1 MDEELE
7 QEIVAAEQAIAAEV
21 RAVLDEVAAD
31 IVAELGDA
39 TEIVAARFSLA
50 RIGRMWTQRV
60 PRLVRRLLGVAETA
74 AQQAAS
80 DVDAELPAGWDDLPG
95 RHDNGD
101 DLPASLGSY
110 VTDTEHLLR
119 AVGDRLTEAAVTEL
133 AAGLNAGEDIAA
145 LRARLRGLFSRD
157 GVELGETREERIAR
171 TESTRAWNA
180 ATLAAAEDL
189 TGEGRPLV
197 KQWQTRRDGRVR
209 DAHDDADGQLRLLDE
224 PFAVAG
230 VAMAYPGDPAAPAAL
245 TVNCRCVLRL
255 APEQR
260 AAAYELQ
267 ESLRPD
273 VFGSKVQRDARAV
286 YGAYESVAQ
295 QGTPALRRE
304 LLRAGVKNAAQ
315 YRVAYDPEIP
325 MTSRLPTAFH
335 GTQGRPSY
343 RKYHPANP
351 GGGRTRHDRGGLL
364 GSDRFSEE
372 EHFKVAESYTLDGYT
387 DMNKWLRFRTE
398 PDLVD
403 EDQVQREVSVLT
415 DLINVQD
422 PTTSETTMYRGMRGN
437 FLDLREG
444 DEFHDKGFVST
455 SKGEKAARKM
465 LGVRGG
471 YFFTIRVPAGAQ
483 VLDVASIGARS
494 DEGEI
499 ILPPGTKFRVRR
511 VEPLND
517 PDRPGVHYELEA
529 INAVTAAASATVA
542 QRHTELAK
550 VAAAAGASNSFENRM
565 VWSPSDVVVDKR
577 AKASASEQV
586 TAAATGDHLM
596 GGMIAL
602 LPRDGDAQ
610 FLALPDGEDAG
621 ELHCTL
627 WFLGDDAG
635 QWTDDQRNELVA
647 AVSAR
652 AADLPGPVVAR
663 AFGVNHWNPDSDNPA
678 WVWAVGDDRDSDGPG
693 LLDARGLASWALED
707 THDRPDTPAQHT
719 PWVAHVTGAY
729 AADAWPFDQMCE
741 RLGAITFDRI
751 RVAFAG
757 DHYDIP
763 LGPAEEEPPMATPVQ
778 AEPDTPPPPPVRSW
792 STPDGTALAFENEQT
807 GDGRVLA
814 PSAVY
819 WDGSGP
825 WPLQYAEA
833 MGEGHQGAE
842 LAGAIHTVGR
852 NAPRITGSG
861 VLYLT
866 QAAGFDAAMLLD
878 QDAPLGVSVDLDD
891 VDVQLVDTTTSPEG
905 EEAGPAFLEASFASA
920 SVMRL
925 ADGAWMITGRSRAEW
940 TASGAEMA
948 HSTRSVMLFTSPGGT
963 ISGATARR
971 VFGDDITAAA
981 GDSDNPEGVVFHEEK
996 SGDYLVRITRA
1007 RLRGATLV
1015 SMPAYNKAR
1024 IVLDPLPEEQ
1034 TAAAPIVA
1042 SSGSGHERL
1051 VTYVRSSPTPVGPR
1065 HLSSKLGMS
1074 LDTVHSHLTR
1084 ALAAG
1089 TVVRIARGL
1098 YVGAS
1103 TLPEGEITAAACG
1116 DLDLPVHDDR
1126 EAPWDGGKAGT
1137 RVLAWATDD
1146 QGDVDPDKLAQAYL
1160 WRDPDK
1166 DPATAG
1172 AYKLPFAD
1180 VFGDGE
1186 AQRLEIVADGVTSVA
1201 AVLEGSM
1208 GGVDLPDDDRKEI
1221 RAHVE
1226 TLYGKLAKAFD
1237 DPTLTPPWSDEA
1249 TAAAALDALYDERGA
1264 EIVASAWHAMQ
1275 DEQPM
1280 PAAWF
1285 REPTAEELPPG
1296 SGGVHIVDG
1305 RAYGWV
1311 AQAGV
1316 PHAAHGR
1323 KVTIEKL
1330 AARGLDLSHFLRAR
1344 FRLDDGTDVRA
1355 GAMTMNVGHHRD
1367 GYECESAVCQFDDSR
1382 TVAAVVTV
1390 GLNKGGLWF
1399 SGAAAPWLSP
1409 WDRTVFAACQPS
1421 YHMTQGTDGRWQ
1433 LKAVLSVPVP
1443 GHSSPLT
1450 AAAVV
1455 DRSNLALTAA
1465 AVAADTSPAPV
1476 VEPEPEHTPAPDET
1490 PAANAAEVTAALL
1503 EPAFL
1508 DQFADALKARE
1519 EARAA
1524 AARAEL
1530 AELTARLAPVR
1541 AELAASAAQQP
1552 EGN

>member
-7 QEIVAAEQAIAAEV
+7 QEIAAAEQAIAAEV

-31 IVAELGDA
+31 IAAELGDA

-50 RIGRMWTQRV
+50 RIGRTWTQRV
-60 PRLVRRLLGVAETA
+60 PRLMRRLLGVAETA

-80 DVDAELPAGWDDLPG
+80 DVDRELPAGWDDLPG
-95 RHDNGD
+95 RHDSGD

-133 AAGLNAGEDIAA
+133 AAGLDAGEDIAA

-157 GVELGETREERIAR
+157 GAELGETREERIAR

-180 ATLAAAEDL
+180 ATLAAGEDL

-197 KQWQTRRDGRVR
+197 KQWQTRRDARVR

-224 PFAVAG
+224 AFTVAG
-230 VAMAYPGDPAAPAAL
+230 VPMAYPGDPAAPAAL
-245 TVNCRCVLRL
+245 NVNCRCVLRL

-260 AAAYELQ
+260 TAAYGSKEGQ
-267 ESLRPD
+267 RAE
-273 VFGSKVQRDARAV
+273 VFGSK
-286 YGAYESVAQ
+286 
-295 QGTPALRRE
+295 
-304 LLRAGVKNAAQ
+304 
-315 YRVAYDPEIP
+315 
-325 MTSRLPTAFH
+325 
-335 GTQGRPSY
+335 
-343 RKYHPANP
+343 
-351 GGGRTRHDRGGLL
+351 
-364 GSDRFSEE
+364 
-372 EHFKVAESYTLDGYT
+372 
-387 DMNKWLRFRTE
+387 
-398 PDLVD
+398 
-403 EDQVQREVSVLT
+403 
-415 DLINVQD
+415 
-422 PTTSETTMYRGMRGN
+422 
-437 FLDLREG
+437 
-444 DEFHDKGFVST
+444 
-455 SKGEKAARKM
+455 EKM
-465 LGVRGG
+465 
-471 YFFTIRVPAGAQ
+471 
-483 VLDVASIGARS
+483 
-494 DEGEI
+494 
-499 ILPPGTKFRVRR
+499 
-511 VEPLND
+511 
-517 PDRPGVHYELEA
+517 
-529 INAVTAAASATVA
+529 VTADGS
-542 QRHTELAK
+542 
-550 VAAAAGASNSFENRM
+550 
-565 VWSPSDVVVDKR
+565 
-577 AKASASEQV
+577 
-586 TAAATGDHLM
+586 HLM

-602 LPRDGDAQ
+602 LPRDDDAQ
-610 FLALPDGEDAG
+610 FLALPDGEDVG

-635 QWTDDQRNELVA
+635 QWTDGQRNELVA

-652 AADLPGPVVAR
+652 AVDLPGPVVAR

-678 WVWAVGDDRDSDGPG
+678 WVWAVGDDRDHDGPG

-763 LGPAEEEPPMATPVQ
+763 IGPAEEAPPMATAVQ

-792 STPDGTALAFENEQT
+792 STPDGAALAFENEQT
-807 GDGRVLA
+807 GDGRVFA
-814 PSAVY
+814 PSALF
-819 WDGSGP
+819 WDAAGP

-833 MGEGHQGAE
+833 MGQGHEGAE
-842 LAGAIHTVGR
+842 LAGAIQTLGR
-852 NAPRITGSG
+852 EGNRITGSG

-891 VDVQLVDTTTSPEG
+891 VDVQLVDTTTSPED

-948 HSTRSVMLFTSPGGT
+948 HSSRSVMLFTSPGGT
-963 ISGATARR
+963 ITGATARR

-981 GDSDNPEGVVFHEEK
+981 GDSDPGDGVVFHEEK
-996 SGDYLVRITRA
+996 SGEYLVRITRA

-1024 IVLDPLPEEQ
+1024 IVLDPLPDEQ
-1034 TAAAPIVA
+1034 TASAPIVA

-1065 HLSSKLGMS
+1065 HLAHKLGMS
-1074 LDTVHSHLTR
+1074 LETVHSHLSR
-1084 ALAAG
+1084 ALEAG

-1103 TLPEGEITAAACG
+1103 TLPEGELTAAACG

-1146 QGDVDPDKLAQAYL
+1146 QGDVDPDKLAQAFL

-1201 AVLEGSM
+1201 AVLDGSM

-1237 DPTLTPPWSDEA
+1237 DPALKPLWSDEA
-1249 TAAAALDALYDERGA
+1249 TAAAALDALYDESGA

-1316 PHAAHGR
+1316 PHAVHGR

-1390 GLNKGGLWF
+1390 GMNKGGLWF

-1409 WDRTVFAACQPS
+1409 WDRTVFSACQPS

-1465 AVAADTSPAPV
+1465 AVAAETSPPSVA
-1476 VEPEPEHTPAPDET
+1476 EPEPEHTDSSDHV
-1490 PAANAAEVTAALL
+1490 PAANAVQVTAALL
-1503 EPAFL
+1503 DPSFL

-1519 EARAA
+1519 ETRAA
-1524 AARAEL
+1524 AARTEL

>member
-1 MDEELE
+1 MADPIDALT
-7 QEIVAAEQAIAAEV
+7 AAEQAIADEV
-21 RAVLDEVAAD
+21 RAVLDDVAKEIA
-31 IVAELGDA
+31 AELADA
-39 TEIVAARFSLA
+39 TQIVAARFSLA
-50 RIGRMWTQRV
+50 QIGRMWTQRV

-74 AQQAAS
+74 GQQAAS
-80 DVDAELPAGWDDLPG
+80 DVGTELPAGWDDLPG
-95 RHDNGD
+95 RHDRGD
-101 DLPASLGSY
+101 DMPASLGSY

-133 AAGLNAGEDIAA
+133 AAGLDAGEDVAA
-145 LRARLRGLFSRD
+145 LRARLRSLFSRD

-189 TGEGRPLV
+189 RGEGRPLV
-197 KQWQTRRDGRVR
+197 KQWQTRRDTKVR

-224 PFAVAG
+224 AFTVAG
-230 VAMAYPGDPAAPAAL
+230 VAMAYPGDPTAPAAL

-260 AAAYELQ
+260 TAAYGSKEGQ
-267 ESLRPD
+267 RPE
-273 VFGSKVQRDARAV
+273 VFGSK
-286 YGAYESVAQ
+286 
-295 QGTPALRRE
+295 
-304 LLRAGVKNAAQ
+304 
-315 YRVAYDPEIP
+315 
-325 MTSRLPTAFH
+325 
-335 GTQGRPSY
+335 
-343 RKYHPANP
+343 
-351 GGGRTRHDRGGLL
+351 
-364 GSDRFSEE
+364 
-372 EHFKVAESYTLDGYT
+372 
-387 DMNKWLRFRTE
+387 
-398 PDLVD
+398 
-403 EDQVQREVSVLT
+403 
-415 DLINVQD
+415 
-422 PTTSETTMYRGMRGN
+422 
-437 FLDLREG
+437 
-444 DEFHDKGFVST
+444 
-455 SKGEKAARKM
+455 EKM
-465 LGVRGG
+465 
-471 YFFTIRVPAGAQ
+471 
-483 VLDVASIGARS
+483 
-494 DEGEI
+494 
-499 ILPPGTKFRVRR
+499 
-511 VEPLND
+511 
-517 PDRPGVHYELEA
+517 
-529 INAVTAAASATVA
+529 AAADGS
-542 QRHTELAK
+542 
-550 VAAAAGASNSFENRM
+550 
-565 VWSPSDVVVDKR
+565 
-577 AKASASEQV
+577 
-586 TAAATGDHLM
+586 HLM

-602 LPRDGDAQ
+602 LPREEDAQ
-610 FLALPDGEDAG
+610 FLALEDGEDTG

-627 WFLGDDAG
+627 WFLGDDAA
-635 QWTDDQRNELVA
+635 QWTDDQRNELVK
-647 AVSAR
+647 VVRAR

-678 WVWAVGDDRDSDGPG
+678 WVWAVGDDRDHDGTS
-693 LLDARGLASWALED
+693 LLDARGLASWSLED
-707 THDRPDTPAQHT
+707 THDRPDTPTQHT
-719 PWVAHVTGAY
+719 PWVAHVTGTY
-729 AADAWPFDQMCE
+729 GADTWPFDQMCE
-741 RLGAITFDRI
+741 RLGPIVFDRI

-763 LGPAEEEPPMATPVQ
+763 LGPAEEEPPMATP
-778 AEPDTPPPPPVRSW
+778 AHTEPEPPPPPVRSW
-792 STPDGTALAFENEQT
+792 STPDGAALAFENEQT
-807 GDGRVLA
+807 GDGRVFA
-814 PSAVY
+814 PSALF
-819 WDGSGP
+819 WDAAGP

-833 MGEGHQGAE
+833 MGQGHEGAE
-842 LAGAIHTVGR
+842 LAGAIQTLGR
-852 NAPRITGSG
+852 EGNRITGTG

-866 QAAGFDAAMLLD
+866 QPAGFDAAMLLD
-878 QDAPLGVSVDLDD
+878 QEAPLGVSVDLDD
-891 VDVQLVDTTTSPEG
+891 VDLQLVDTTTSAED
-905 EEAGPAFLEASFASA
+905 EEAGSSFTLAASFASA

-925 ADGAWMITGRSRAEW
+925 ADGAWMITGRSSAEW

-948 HSTRSVMLFTSPGGT
+948 HSARSVMLFTSPGGT
-963 ISGATARR
+963 ITAGTARR
-971 VFGDDITAAA
+971 VFGEHITAAA

-1024 IVLDPLPEEQ
+1024 IVLDPLDEQ
-1034 TAAAPIVA
+1034 TASAPIVA
-1042 SSGSGHERL
+1042 SSGGGHERL

-1065 HLSSKLGMS
+1065 HLSSKLSMS
-1074 LDTVHSHLTR
+1074 LETVHSHLSR
-1084 ALAAG
+1084 AMEAG

-1103 TLPEGEITAAACG
+1103 TIPEGHISAAACG

-1126 EAPWDGGKAGT
+1126 DAPWDASKAAT

-1146 QGDVDPDKLAQAYL
+1146 EGDVDPDQLAQAYL

-1180 VFGDGE
+1180 VFGDGD
-1186 AQRLEIVADGVTSVA
+1186 AQRLEIVAGGVTSVA

-1208 GGVDLPDDDRKEI
+1208 GGVDLPDDDRTEI
-1221 RAHVE
+1221 RAHVD
-1226 TLYGKLAKAFD
+1226 TLYGKLEKAFD
-1237 DPTLTPPWSDEA
+1237 DPALTPPWGDEA
-1249 TAAAALDALYDERGA
+1249 TAAAALDALYDDRGA

-1275 DEQPM
+1275 DEKPM

-1285 REPTAEELPPG
+1285 REPTPEELPPG
-1296 SGGVHIVDG
+1296 SGGVHIIDG

-1316 PHAAHGR
+1316 PHAVHGR

-1390 GLNKGGLWF
+1390 GVNEGGLWF

-1455 DRSNLALTAA
+1455 DRANMALTAA
-1465 AVAADTSPAPV
+1465 VLSAESSTPPV
-1476 VEPEPEHTPAPDET
+1476 VEPEPEHTASSDGA
-1490 PAANAAEVTAALL
+1490 PAAHSAEVTAALL